1 MKVKA
6 KFYALPKRANA
17 DVKAMANKW
26 YHGKITYL
34 NLLVTPQVATILY
47 DDEAV
52 ESDVVFSN
60 VKVFM

>member
-1 MKVKA
+1 MAELGQLRAAKA
-6 KFYALPKRANA
+6 AQAA
-17 DVKAMANKW
+17 AKAAAEARPAK
-26 YHGKITYL
+26 KQKKK

-47 DDEAV
+47 DDDAV